1 MNKCQ
6 RKRNKNMDCITIK
19 IPQGSSIEAG
29 DKYKQLLW
37 TEYNSR
43 VEVTLIFFKCKNNNK
58 KKDKA
63 YKKIFKYDGI
73 KIYKARVQSICVVH
87 SRRTAAISC
96 QYLFI
101 TFLIRRFPHHLNAE
115 RKKDNKMSVQK
126 ETIVFLPS
134 NP

>member
-1 MNKCQ
+1 MRLETNTSNFCG
-6 RKRNKNMDCITIK
+6 RNTIQELRSHIFSLNVK
-19 IPQGSSIEAG
+19 II
-29 DKYKQLLW
+29 K
-37 TEYNSR
+37 
-43 VEVTLIFFKCKNNNK
+43 K

-101 TFLIRRFPHHLNAE
+101 TFLIRRFPHHLSAE